1 MSSSQWPEPAF
12 ILSLVGGVLTLV
24 GSVVVIMWAQ
34 NMPVWGG
41 AMGNMMGSYGGIT
54 GGMGFSWLFFAGM
67 AIFCVVAAILVLAG
81 TFLLYAQPERAS
93 TWGTTILIFSILELF
108 GMGGFFIGAIVGI
121 IGGTLALTWRP
132 VSGPSLPLQDG
143 AVSAA

>member
-1 MSSSQWPEPAF
+1 MSSSQRPEPAF

-41 AMGNMMGSYGGIT
+41 AMGNMMGSYGGMT

-67 AIFCVVAAILVLAG
+67 AIFGVVAGILVLAG
-81 TFLLYAQPERAS
+81 AFLLYAQPERAS
-93 TWGTTILIFSILELF
+93 TWGTTILIFSILGMF

-132 VSGPSLPLQDG
+132 ISDPSLPLQEG